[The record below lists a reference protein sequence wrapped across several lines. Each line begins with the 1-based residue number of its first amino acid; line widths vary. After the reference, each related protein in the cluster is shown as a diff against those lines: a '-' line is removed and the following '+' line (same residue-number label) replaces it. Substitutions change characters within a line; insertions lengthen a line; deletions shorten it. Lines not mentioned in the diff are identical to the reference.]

1 MDVVP
6 TLLEAQR
13 LRLIRV
19 ICDLELGRA
28 DETEE
33 DRFDPAVV

>member
-6 TLLEAQR
+6 ILHEAQR

-19 ICDLELGRA
+19 ICDLELGSGG
-28 DETEE
+28 DTDE